1 MEAAEAQQEFLGGAG
16 EISGRGVERGS
27 PGRGGGSYRYKK
39 KKKKFSKRKETF
51 SIPRPSP
58 FEIAY

>member
-39 KKKKFSKRKETF
+39 KKKVFQTKGNF

-58 FEIAY
+58 FEIAC